1 MTGGMSGGDAV
12 HDDTVY
18 GDGSRL
24 RMIMQASEDLLK
36 ETDSRIGGGGRMVQ
50 LGGGSGNGVGGS
62 GPEWVNDHLDWVEL
76 MEGDVRN
83 ILSMP
88 DKAQREVSKSVSLC
102 AENRFV
108 QRVRNPH
115 LGGSEQR
122 HRNWL
127 AERGHQ

>member
-1 MTGGMSGGDAV
+1 MGLSGG
-12 HDDTVY
+12 T
-18 GDGSRL
+18 
-24 RMIMQASEDLLK
+24 
-36 ETDSRIGGGGRMVQ
+36 
-50 LGGGSGNGVGGS
+50 
-62 GPEWVNDHLDWVEL
+62 DHLDWVGL
-76 MEGDVRN
+76 TEGEVRN

-122 HRNWL
+122 YRNWL
-127 AERGHQ
+127 AERGHQQAWVQAVPWQHEGYLSLTNAVYQANVSRHYRLPRPDLA